1 MSEGIKSGK
10 NVFVHCYHGI
20 SRSACLVIVYLIAE
34 YNFTYQE
41 ALEITQKCRGIVNPN
56 LYYLM
61 LLEEFHQKHT
71 QNKSIIQNE
80 VNNIDN

>member
-1 MSEGIKSGK
+1 MSEGIKNGK
-10 NVFVHCYHGI
+10 NVFVHCYYGI

-71 QNKSIIQNE
+71 QNKLIIQNE
-80 VNNIDN
+80 LHNKDN